1 MITILILFG
10 SARTANLACNRE
22 FGLMESYVIGVAGG
36 TGAGKTTL
44 AEGLAVAIGPGH
56 AVVVHEDRYYRD
68 NSHLSA
74 ALREN
79 LNYDHPDAIDLD
91 LLTMH
96 VRELASGMTIM
107 QPVYDFVQHV
117 RTGETVTVFPAKF
130 IIVEGLFTLFNKL
143 LWEVINFKVFLDL
156 DDSERLSRRIER
168 DIRERGRSKESVV
181 GQWNSTVQPMYKLF
195 IQPSR
200 SFADLIL
207 SGGDPV
213 DSNAARIRDYLT
225 SKNIL

>member
-1 MITILILFG
+1 
-10 SARTANLACNRE
+10 
-22 FGLMESYVIGVAGG
+22 MESYIIGVAGG

-44 AEGLAVAIGPGH
+44 AEVLADCMGPGH

-68 NSHLSA
+68 NSHLPASS
-74 ALREN
+74 REN

-91 LLTMH
+91 LLAGH
-96 VRELASGMTIM
+96 VRELVSGRMIM

-117 RTGETVTVFPAKF
+117 RSRDTVTLLPAKF
-130 IIVEGLFTLFNKL
+130 VIVEGLFTLFNKL
-143 LWEVINFKVFLDL
+143 LRDVINFKVFLDL
-156 DDSERLSRRIER
+156 DDGERLSRRIER
-168 DIRERGRSKESVV
+168 DIRERGRSEESVV
-181 GQWNSTVQPMYKLF
+181 SQWNATVQPMFKLF

-200 SFADLIL
+200 SSANLVL

-225 SKNIL
+225 SINIL